1 MIELVL
7 LCSNID
13 ICTRLFRRRTSV
25 CIRAWPTGPPTSS
38 SRASTCSRSR
48 RSRIPFKS
56 VSHHLALDLVSVPLS
71 DLVVARAACHK
82 LILI

>member
-1 MIELVL
+1 MIELVF

-56 VSHHLALDLVSVPLS
+56 VSHHLALALFLCHSVVWLWLGQLAIS
-71 DLVVARAACHK
+71 
-82 LILI
+82 